1 MSKANILQGKGRVLV
16 SNAQNKSIRTKKRG
30 NTIRKTLLSLLLLVF
45 LIGLTLSLGVIT
57 GLIGIHFPQL
67 TGSYAVG
74 KINYDLLDP
83 SHQEP
88 FLNNPHAQR
97 KIMVTIY
104 YPADPPANVRPAPYT
119 EGKMADLLASKA
131 HLPAVAVHLIHAHA
145 YEQVPI
151 AAGRFPVVLFSPG
164 IGTPPVEYS
173 STVEDVASH
182 GYIVAMIYH
191 TYSVPATVFANGR
204 VALINDAGIR
214 SENEPAGTSDAH
226 TNKDRNA
233 IGAVWVADARFTLD
247 QLTKLNSDDRL
258 LKGHLNLA
266 EVGMYGHSF
275 GGATAAEVCREDS
288 RFKACLNM
296 DGTAFTMTN
305 SSQIKQPG
313 FREKGTCSCV
323 PTCEACIRNGT
334 QFWYVMGFPGSRSD
348 EPLHAAREGGHNEY
362 AGVWC
367 WRLREPVRSTAPSSR
382 PARLT
387 TCSRPTLPRHPRAR
401 HRLRGCPERADHD
414 DARPGG
420 RTA

>member
-104 YPADPPANVRPAPYT
+104 YPADPPANARPAPYA

-131 HLPAVAVHLIHAHA
+131 HLPAVAVHLIHTHA
-145 YEQVPI
+145 YEQVPM

-191 TYSVPATVFANGR
+191 TY
-204 VALINDAGIR
+204 
-214 SENEPAGTSDAH
+214 
-226 TNKDRNA
+226 
-233 IGAVWVADARFTLD
+233 
-247 QLTKLNSDDRL
+247 
-258 LKGHLNLA
+258 
-266 EVGMYGHSF
+266 
-275 GGATAAEVCREDS
+275 
-288 RFKACLNM
+288 
-296 DGTAFTMTN
+296 
-305 SSQIKQPG
+305 
-313 FREKGTCSCV
+313 
-323 PTCEACIRNGT
+323 
-334 QFWYVMGFPGSRSD
+334 
-348 EPLHAAREGGHNEY
+348 
-362 AGVWC
+362 
-367 WRLREPVRSTAPSSR
+367 
-382 PARLT
+382 
-387 TCSRPTLPRHPRAR
+387 
-401 HRLRGCPERADHD
+401 
-414 DARPGG
+414 
-420 RTA
+420 